1 MKLKKRIL
9 IGTMISLSLISACS
23 SSKTY
28 PSIDLPYEVVNEEV
42 VKIEN
47 ISTKEEEHK
56 DNQTLRN
63 IEVRDLT
70 DEESKRFSERIK
82 TTSKVVLEE
91 NYSAVEF
98 DFGKVERVFKNKSFI
113 KFDEDNS
120 YFILNDEK
128 VLEKLYQILNY
139 ENKTNLIGKKEG
151 TDEDIIYGETYED
164 LKIITIIRNDFVKK
178 GLQFRTVINGDEVYF
193 DIK

>member
-1 MKLKKRIL
+1 MKRKAIIGSALALIL
-9 IGTMISLSLISACS
+9 LTSCS
-23 SSKTY
+23 TSTKTY
-28 PSIDLPYEVVNEEV
+28 PSLKIPYEVVNEEV

-70 DEESKRFSERIK
+70 DKESKRFSERIK
-82 TTSKVVLEE
+82 TTSKVALEE

-178 GLQFRTVINGDEVYF
+178 GLQFRTVINEDEVYF

>member
-1 MKLKKRIL
+1 MKRKAIIGSALALIL
-9 IGTMISLSLISACS
+9 LTSCS
-23 SSKTY
+23 TSTKTY
-28 PSIDLPYEVVNEEV
+28 PSLKIPYEVVNEEV

-47 ISTKEEEHK
+47 ISTKEEKHK

-82 TTSKVVLEE
+82 TTSKVALEE

-98 DFGKVERVFKNKSFI
+98 DFGKVESVYKNKSFI

-139 ENKTNLIGKKEG
+139 ENRTYLIGKKEG

-164 LKIITIIRNDFVKK
+164 LKIITIIRNDVVKK

>member
-1 MKLKKRIL
+1 MKRKTIIGSALALIL
-9 IGTMISLSLISACS
+9 LTSCS
-23 SSKTY
+23 TSTKTY
-28 PSIDLPYEVVNEEV
+28 PSLKIPYEVVNEEV

-82 TTSKVVLEE
+82 TTSKVALEE

>member
-1 MKLKKRIL
+1 MKRKAIIGSALALIL
-9 IGTMISLSLISACS
+9 LTSCS
-23 SSKTY
+23 TSTKTY
-28 PSIDLPYEVVNEEV
+28 PSLKIPYEVVNEEV

-82 TTSKVVLEE
+82 TTSKVSLEE

-178 GLQFRTVINGDEVYF
+178 GLQFRTVVNEDEVYF

>member
-1 MKLKKRIL
+1 MKRKAIIGSALALIL
-9 IGTMISLSLISACS
+9 LTSCS
-23 SSKTY
+23 TSTKTY
-28 PSIDLPYEVVNEEV
+28 PSLKIPYEVVNEEI

-47 ISTKEEEHK
+47 ISTKEEKHK

-82 TTSKVVLEE
+82 TTSKVALEE

-98 DFGKVERVFKNKSFI
+98 DFGKVESVYKNKSFI

-164 LKIITIIRNDFVKK
+164 LKIITIIRNDVVKK

>member
-1 MKLKKRIL
+1 MKRKAIIGSALALIL
-9 IGTMISLSLISACS
+9 LTSCS
-23 SSKTY
+23 TSTKTY
-28 PSIDLPYEVVNEEV
+28 PSLKIPYEVVNEEV

-47 ISTKEEEHK
+47 ISTKEEKHK

-82 TTSKVVLEE
+82 TTSKVALEE

-98 DFGKVERVFKNKSFI
+98 DFGKVESVYKNKSFI

-139 ENKTNLIGKKEG
+139 ENRTDLIGKKEG

-164 LKIITIIRNDFVKK
+164 LKIITIIRNDVVKK

>member
-1 MKLKKRIL
+1 MKRKAIIGSALALIL
-9 IGTMISLSLISACS
+9 LTSCS
-23 SSKTY
+23 TSTKTY
-28 PSIDLPYEVVNEEV
+28 PSLKIPYEVVNEEI

-82 TTSKVVLEE
+82 TTSKVALEE

-164 LKIITIIRNDFVKK
+164 LKIITIIRNDVVKK

>member
-1 MKLKKRIL
+1 MKRKAIIGSALALIL
-9 IGTMISLSLISACS
+9 LTSCS
-23 SSKTY
+23 TSTKTY
-28 PSIDLPYEVVNEEV
+28 PSLKIPYEVVNEEV

-82 TTSKVVLEE
+82 TTSKVALEE

>member
-1 MKLKKRIL
+1 MKRKAIIGSALALIL
-9 IGTMISLSLISACS
+9 LTSCS
-23 SSKTY
+23 TSTKTY
-28 PSIDLPYEVVNEEV
+28 PSLKIPYEVVNEEI

-82 TTSKVVLEE
+82 TTSKVALEE

-113 KFDEDNS
+113 KLDEDNS

-164 LKIITIIRNDFVKK
+164 LKIITIIRNDVVKK

>member
-1 MKLKKRIL
+1 MKRKAIIGSALALIL
-9 IGTMISLSLISACS
+9 LTSCS
-23 SSKTY
+23 TSTKTY
-28 PSIDLPYEVVNEEV
+28 PSLKIPYEVVNEEV

-82 TTSKVVLEE
+82 TTSKVALEE

-139 ENKTNLIGKKEG
+139 ENKTNLLGKKEG

>member
-1 MKLKKRIL
+1 MKRKTIIGSALALIL
-9 IGTMISLSLISACS
+9 LTSCS
-23 SSKTY
+23 TSTKTY
-28 PSIDLPYEVVNEEV
+28 PSLKIPYEVVNEEI

-56 DNQTLRN
+56 DSQTLRN

-82 TTSKVVLEE
+82 TTSKVDLEE

-151 TDEDIIYGETYED
+151 TDEDIIYGEIYED

-178 GLQFRTVINGDEVYF
+178 GLQFRTVINEDEVYF

>member
-1 MKLKKRIL
+1 MKRKAIIGSALALIL
-9 IGTMISLSLISACS
+9 LTSCS
-23 SSKTY
+23 TSTKTY
-28 PSIDLPYEVVNEEV
+28 PSLKIPYEVVNEEI

-82 TTSKVVLEE
+82 TTSKVALEE

-98 DFGKVERVFKNKSFI
+98 DFGKVERVFKSKSFI

-164 LKIITIIRNDFVKK
+164 LKIITIIRNDVVKK

>member
-1 MKLKKRIL
+1 MKRKAIIGSALALIL
-9 IGTMISLSLISACS
+9 LTSCS
-23 SSKTY
+23 TSTKTY
-28 PSIDLPYEVVNEEV
+28 PSLKIPYEVVNEEV

-82 TTSKVVLEE
+82 TTSKVALEE

-139 ENKTNLIGKKEG
+139 ENKTNLLGKKEG
-151 TDEDIIYGETYED
+151 TDEDIIYGEIYED

>member
-1 MKLKKRIL
+1 MKRKAIIGSALALIL
-9 IGTMISLSLISACS
+9 LTSCS
-23 SSKTY
+23 TSTKTY
-28 PSIDLPYEVVNEEV
+28 PSQKIPYEVVNEEI

-63 IEVRDLT
+63 IELRDLT
-70 DEESKRFSERIK
+70 DEESKRISERIK
-82 TTSKVVLEE
+82 TISKVALEE
-91 NYSAVEF
+91 NYSAVEV

-128 VLEKLYQILNY
+128 VLEELYQILNY
-139 ENKTNLIGKKEG
+139 KNKTNLIGKKEG

-178 GLQFRTVINGDEVYF
+178 GLQFRTVINADEVYF

>member
-1 MKLKKRIL
+1 MKRKAIIGSALALIL
-9 IGTMISLSLISACS
+9 LTSCS
-23 SSKTY
+23 TSTKTY
-28 PSIDLPYEVVNEEV
+28 PSLKIPYEVVNEEV

-70 DEESKRFSERIK
+70 DKESKRFSERIK
-82 TTSKVVLEE
+82 TTSKVALEE

-193 DIK
+193 NIK

>member
-1 MKLKKRIL
+1 MKRKAIIGSALALIL
-9 IGTMISLSLISACS
+9 LTSCS
-23 SSKTY
+23 TSTKTY
-28 PSIDLPYEVVNEEV
+28 PSLKIPYEVVNEEI

-47 ISTKEEEHK
+47 ISTKEEHK

-82 TTSKVVLEE
+82 TTSKVALEE

-164 LKIITIIRNDFVKK
+164 LKIITIIRNDVVKK

>member
-1 MKLKKRIL
+1 MKRKAIIGSALALIL
-9 IGTMISLSLISACS
+9 LTSCS
-23 SSKTY
+23 TSTKTY
-28 PSIDLPYEVVNEEV
+28 PSLKIPYEVVNEEV

-82 TTSKVVLEE
+82 TTSKVALEE

-164 LKIITIIRNDFVKK
+164 LKIITIIRNDVVKK